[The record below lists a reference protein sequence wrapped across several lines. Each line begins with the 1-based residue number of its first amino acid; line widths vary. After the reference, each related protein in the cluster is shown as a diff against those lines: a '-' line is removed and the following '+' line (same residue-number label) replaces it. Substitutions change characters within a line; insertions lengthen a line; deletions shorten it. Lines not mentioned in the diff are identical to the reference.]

1 MALICLKIFFARL
14 MDVSLGTIR
23 TIILVKGKSFISMI
37 IAFFE
42 VLIWYYAARE
52 ALTTNIDTFLIPCF
66 YSLGYAT
73 GTYIGSILSKYIIK
87 GTVNVQIITNKA
99 TKKNLDILRK
109 LGYAIT
115 VVSAT
120 DSYDGLKN
128 KVLYI
133 ETNNKELKNLI
144 TKIKEI
150 DASAF
155 ISVSET
161 KLVENGFIK

>member
-52 ALTTNIDTFLIPCF
+52 ALTTEIDNFLIPCF

-73 GTYIGSILSKYIIK
+73 GTYLGSILSKYIVK
-87 GTVNVQIITNKA
+87 GTVNVQIITTKA
-99 TKKNLDILRK
+99 TKKNLDILRRE
-109 LGYAIT
+109 GYAVT

-144 TKIKEI
+144 NKIKEI

>member
-1 MALICLKIFFARL
+1 MTITCIKIFFARL
-14 MDVSLGTIR
+14 MDVSLGTFR
-23 TIILVKGKSFISMI
+23 TIILVKGKSFISML

-52 ALTTNIDTFLIPCF
+52 ALTTPIDSFLIPCF

-73 GTYIGSILSKYIIK
+73 GTYLGSILSKYLIK
-87 GTVNVQIITNKA
+87 GTVNVQIITSKA
-99 TKKNLDILRK
+99 TKKNLDILRAQ
-109 LGYAIT
+109 GYAIT

-133 ETNNKELKNLI
+133 ETNNKELKKLI
-144 TKIKEI
+144 TKVKEI
-150 DASAF
+150 DSSAF